1 MTKAKDLARLGQIS
15 QLILDVRLASLHL
28 AAQKRQHSLDLL
40 AELNRPMPQDAL
52 SLVAAHQ
59 AELRYQR
66 WAEMRRADINPILAR
81 QTAEMLAARDEAGQ
95 AFGRN
100 QAVCALQGKHR

>member
-15 QLILDVRLASLHL
+15 RLILDVKLASLHL

-52 SLVAAHQ
+52 SLVAGHQ

-81 QTAEMLAARDEAGQ
+81 QTAEMLVARDEAGQ